1 MTDTREPM
9 PLHRAQAILRGNAGV
24 TTPEDRRTAA
34 LVVLRAMEQLQL
46 VEVLARRFVDA
57 TDGDTRDRALRRLRE
72 TFERR

>member
-9 PLHRAQAILRGNAGV
+9 PLHRAQAILRGHAGV

-46 VEVLARRFVDA
+46 VDVLARRFVEA
-57 TDGDTRDRALRRLRE
+57 TDVDTRDRALRRLRE
-72 TFERR
+72 TFKRS